1 MLQYFC
7 YRNGKVDFFTRPV
20 HPTLGGRHSY
30 VVAIFNR
37 SSNIFCKYFPASQS
51 RCEDC
56 GLPLR
61 VLVTGG
67 WLGVFGGRYAVSEVW
82 AGRSWGELGPGKEI
96 EATVPPMGVTLL
108 R

>member
-1 MLQYFC
+1 MA
-7 YRNGKVDFFTRPV
+7 RWTSSP
-20 HPTLGGRHSY
+20 GRCTPPWEDDIHTWWRYSTGDQ
-30 VVAIFNR
+30 IF
-37 SSNIFCKYFPASQS
+37 SANIFPPQS

-67 WLGVFGGRYAVSEVW
+67 WLGVSGGRYAVSEVW
-82 AGRSWGELGPGKEI
+82 TGRSWGELGPAAEI

>member
-1 MLQYFC
+1 MV
-7 YRNGKVDFFTRPV
+7 RWTSSP
-20 HPTLGGRHSY
+20 GRCTPPWEDDIHTWWRYSTGDQ
-30 VVAIFNR
+30 ID
-37 SSNIFCKYFPASQS
+37 IFCKYFPPQS

-67 WLGVFGGRYAVSEVW
+67 WLGVSGGRYAVSEVW
-82 AGRSWGELGPGKEI
+82 TGRSWGELGPGAEI

>member
-1 MLQYFC
+1 MA
-7 YRNGKVDFFTRPV
+7 RWTSSP
-20 HPTLGGRHSY
+20 GRCTPPWEDDIHTWWRYSTGDQ
-30 VVAIFNR
+30 IF
-37 SSNIFCKYFPASQS
+37 SANIFQSQC

-67 WLGVFGGRYAVSEVW
+67 WLGVSGGRYAVSEVW
-82 AGRSWGELGPGKEI
+82 TGRSWGELGPAAEI